1 MSNDIFVGSKINK
14 VTIDETVF
22 NLRNVYD
29 SKYIKE
35 RTCYPI
41 LLRQITQGY
50 LIRLLSDTKY
60 NVVFCDDE

>member
-1 MSNDIFVGSKINK
+1 MGNDIFVGSKINK

-35 RTCYPI
+35 RTHYPT

-50 LIRLLSDTKY
+50 LIRLLSDTKH
-60 NVVFCDDE
+60 NIVFCDDE